1 MAVSQWLAGRVAA
14 APSAMAA
21 DAGWSWVVYVSL
33 IIFAAAFSASLLPL
47 FFLRVRF
54 FMHVTAFGAGLCIGA
69 SLSLMIPEGF
79 HLLIEAH
86 EKYGMNPGLGGFFL
100 TLGTILFF
108 VVEALQENTNAC
120 NAHGSH
126 DFVGVEEG
134 IPSSDEPLVG
144 RGRSI
149 SSGGGTHASAVDGGD
164 DKKRHRRSSP
174 QARGLLTLAMMV
186 GHAVTDGLVIG
197 SAAAT
202 GQQEL
207 SLVVAFAMIAH
218 KVPASFSL
226 STFLFSIKWPTAAV
240 LKSMLVFSLSS
251 PLAAVGFYAIKFLVS
266 ESDFEKM
273 ISWVMLFSAGSILY
287 VGFFHMLPEAL
298 EVNQGKAARKQVVCT
313 VAAGSFFASMFAFVP
328 HDH

>member
-1 MAVSQWLAGRVAA
+1 M
-14 APSAMAA
+14 
-21 DAGWSWVVYVSL
+21 
-33 IIFAAAFSASLLPL
+33 
-47 FFLRVRF
+47 
-54 FMHVTAFGAGLCIGA
+54 
-69 SLSLMIPEGF
+69 
-79 HLLIEAH
+79 
-86 EKYGMNPGLGGFFL
+86 
-100 TLGTILFF
+100 
-108 VVEALQENTNAC
+108 
-120 NAHGSH
+120 
-126 DFVGVEEG
+126 
-134 IPSSDEPLVG
+134 
-144 RGRSI
+144 

-226 STFLFSIKWPTAAV
+226 SMFLFSIKWPTASV

-273 ISWVMLFSAGSILY
+273 ISWVSSLAPAPTNSKFGKLTPRASPSLSTGHALLGGQHPLRWVLPYVPGGPRGEPGQGSEETGRVHCGSRQLFRIL
-287 VGFFHMLPEAL
+287 VRL
-298 EVNQGKAARKQVVCT
+298 C
-313 VAAGSFFASMFAFVP
+313 AS
-328 HDH
+328 